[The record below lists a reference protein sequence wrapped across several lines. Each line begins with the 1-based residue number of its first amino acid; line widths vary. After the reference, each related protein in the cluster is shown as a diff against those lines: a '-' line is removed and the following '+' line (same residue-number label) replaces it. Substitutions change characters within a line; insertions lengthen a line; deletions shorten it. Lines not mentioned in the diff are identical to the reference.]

1 MNENQNEIQNEN
13 QEQSQEPHK
22 HFLTLHISHK
32 GQQKT
37 LHFRRIRHAVAVC
50 AATVFLVGGSVCA
63 IGAYQNKNRSTPS
76 KEQLLETERE
86 RRKLEQRA
94 ELLETEK
101 YQIYRKY
108 QCSPE

>member
-37 LHFRRIRHAVAVC
+37 LHVSIMHMAARHNYGVIALRRRADLCQEELCKAV
-50 AATVFLVGGSVCA
+50 
-63 IGAYQNKNRSTPS
+63 
-76 KEQLLETERE
+76 
-86 RRKLEQRA
+86 
-94 ELLETEK
+94 
-101 YQIYRKY
+101 
-108 QCSPE
+108 